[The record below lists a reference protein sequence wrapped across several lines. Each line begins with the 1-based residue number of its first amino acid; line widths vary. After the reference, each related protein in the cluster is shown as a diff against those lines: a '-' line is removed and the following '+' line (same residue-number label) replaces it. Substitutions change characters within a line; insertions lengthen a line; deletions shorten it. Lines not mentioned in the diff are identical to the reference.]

1 MNDRDRLGQLE
12 GILARLERMPAS
24 AGRDW
29 MLAEVRGRA
38 VDVETGMPPTPMRA
52 LPRDEA
58 QALLDAEQASLDA
71 DAEQSTPVTDP
82 PPRPAPVK
90 RPRTTPSRRAP
101 RGRVGAPACMPPI
114 RERGRSHEDVVDLL
128 GMDGVLDLNDSPTA
142 ASDMVRPWA
151 RGLRG

>member
-1 MNDRDRLGQLE
+1 MNDRDRLGQL
-12 GILARLERMPAS
+12 GGLLARLERMPAS

-38 VDVETGMPPTPMRA
+38 VDVETGMAPTPLRA

-58 QALLDAEQASLDA
+58 QASLAAEQAPRA
-71 DAEQSTPVTDP
+71 DQAP
-82 PPRPAPVK
+82 PPAPVK

-101 RGRVGAPACMPPI
+101 RGRVVAPVCMPPVRD
-114 RERGRSHEDVVDLL
+114 RERSREEVVDLL
-128 GMDGVLDLNDSPTA
+128 GMDGVLNLDDSPTA
-142 ASDMVRPWA
+142 ASDASRPWA